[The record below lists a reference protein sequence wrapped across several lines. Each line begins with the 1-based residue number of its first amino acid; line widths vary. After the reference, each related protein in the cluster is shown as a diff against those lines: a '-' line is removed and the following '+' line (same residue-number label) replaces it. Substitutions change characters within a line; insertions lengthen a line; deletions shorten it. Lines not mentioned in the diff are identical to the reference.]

1 MAFWAAAG
9 AILGLGS
16 SIMGGM
22 QQQSAAR
29 EANKLAEEQAKAQFA
44 RAKKEYRI
52 DWWQQKSNWLWQ
64 TAQVEAQRFAE
75 RQKESDYNW
84 RSQKLIES
92 AMENLAVNSAA
103 IQDKFITEERLRA
116 TQVGM
121 ECGYKMDQLAST
133 AGETV
138 RQYMAGIRDNALQS
152 MQLVNQT
159 EREGQELVSSMVF
172 EQQKDH
178 LQWEMGQIAAVI
190 DGAQVAATA
199 SARSGGSASADRLAM
214 NVAQKLG
221 QTWGQMQLQSQ
232 SRSARLGLMN
242 TAMRG
247 ETATQMGRMAL
258 QMQDQA
264 EKIKYT
270 NSRYAADTAFETGVF
285 RDLTIPSFALAGRQ
299 GAREMRS
306 LQIQTQGVI
315 DEASMPY
322 RKSIIFDP
330 IKPIKGLKPEYMAPT
345 RVYEPSTGGIIGN
358 SILSGVQ
365 GAISMGTYT
374 SPTTGEMKW
383 R

>member
-9 AILGLGS
+9 AVLGLGQG
-16 SIMGGM
+16 ILGGM

-29 EANKLAEEQAKAQFA
+29 EANELAEAQAKAQFS
-44 RAKKEYRI
+44 RAKKEWRI
-52 DWWQQKSNWLWQ
+52 DWWQQKSNWLWE

-92 AMENLAVNSAA
+92 AMENLAVNTAA
-103 IQDKFITEERLRA
+103 IQDKFITEEKLRA

-121 ECGYKMDQLAST
+121 DYGYKMDQLAST

-138 RQYMAGIRDNALQS
+138 RQYMAGIRDTALQS
-152 MQLVNQT
+152 MQVVNQT

-178 LQWEMGQIAAVI
+178 LQWEMGQIAAGI
-190 DGAQVAATA
+190 GGAQVAATA
-199 SARSGGSASADRLAM
+199 SARSGGSGTADRLAM

-247 ETATQMGRMAL
+247 ETATQLGRMAL

-270 NSRYAADTAFETGVF
+270 NSRYAADTGYETSVF
-285 RDLTIPSFALAGRQ
+285 RDLTIPSFDLAGRQ
-299 GAREMRS
+299 GAREMKS

-315 DEASMPY
+315 NEASMPY
-322 RKSIIFDP
+322 RKAIIFDP
-330 IKPIKGLKPEYMAPT
+330 IRPIKGLKPEYMAPT
-345 RVYEPSTGGIIGN
+345 KVYEPSTAGIIGN

-365 GAISMGTYT
+365 GAINLGTFT
-374 SPTTGEMKW
+374 KGDGTLGW

>member
-121 ECGYKMDQLAST
+121 EYGYKMDQLAST

-190 DGAQVAATA
+190 DGAQVAAPV
-199 SARSGGSASADRLAM
+199 L
-214 NVAQKLG
+214 
-221 QTWGQMQLQSQ
+221 
-232 SRSARLGLMN
+232 
-242 TAMRG
+242 
-247 ETATQMGRMAL
+247 
-258 QMQDQA
+258 
-264 EKIKYT
+264 
-270 NSRYAADTAFETGVF
+270 TGW
-285 RDLTIPSFALAGRQ
+285 P
-299 GAREMRS
+299 
-306 LQIQTQGVI
+306 
-315 DEASMPY
+315 
-322 RKSIIFDP
+322 
-330 IKPIKGLKPEYMAPT
+330 
-345 RVYEPSTGGIIGN
+345 
-358 SILSGVQ
+358 
-365 GAISMGTYT
+365 
-374 SPTTGEMKW
+374 
-383 R
+383 